1 MIRWLFRG
9 LSWLLRNAS
18 TFLFKLRCLFVL
30 AGSHIPLG
38 RVHLATLRGQ
48 QRVDLSL
55 HCALCGTLRTR
66 VLDFKHRQLVLEL
79 QALRG
84 RRGAPPACWVL
95 AGVCSPGPVRS
106 LIRRIPVAKR
116 IASPR
121 PSKVVAAMQKSPRA
135 EWPRT
140 PSVTRKPCPG
150 VTSPRRGLVRGR
162 ISLEGNLRHSAHELR
177 TDSRAS
183 SHLPF
188 RASAR
193 RRVWTATRRSSH
205 RWQVWTLV
213 VGTGTQ
219 RAPPHRGPRGPAVA
233 SRARRVRPE
242 ARRGRPGARRPAP
255 RPRGPGPR
263 LSLTGA
269 PRGPPKVRVRIVEV
283 LRRDVTQGPLE
294 RRSPLP
300 RTGRAIP
307 APCIY
312 PGAHRRRAFIP

>member
-1 MIRWLFRG
+1 MVRWLFRG
-9 LSWLLRNAS
+9 LLWLLRNAS

-48 QRVDLSL
+48 QRVDLPL
-55 HCALCGTLRTR
+55 HCALRGTLRTR

-84 RRGAPPACWVL
+84 RRRAPPTCWVL
-95 AGVCSPGPVRS
+95 AGVCGPGPVRR
-106 LIRRIPVAKR
+106 LIRRIPVGTR

-121 PSKVVAAMQKSPRA
+121 PSKVVAATQKSPRA

-140 PSVTRKPCPG
+140 PSVTRREPCPG
-150 VTSPRRGLVRGR
+150 VTSPRRGLVRRR
-162 ISLEGNLRHSAHELR
+162 ISLESNPRHSAHELR

-193 RRVWTATRRSSH
+193 RRVWTATRRS
-205 RWQVWTLV
+205 LV

-219 RAPPHRGPRGPAVA
+219 RAPPHRGPGGPAVA

-255 RPRGPGPR
+255 RPREPGPR

-269 PRGPPKVRVRIVEV
+269 PRGPPEVRVRIVEV

-300 RTGRAIP
+300 RAGRAIP